1 MSLLAKILLTE
12 LCHNIKATDE
22 QSINDKLSLVD
33 NAILIAKGKI
43 DSVNNV
49 LIGRDKTAKEN
60 KKQTFGVEKKKIG
73 EFLSFLKRQAKH
85 PAAIRVGAMEDI
97 IRQWYR
103 IKLSLEDVCDSKSK
117 NLINLKKEHSRPLNI
132 KNESSRKEQDVPD
145 CIISKI
151 CKNG

>member
-73 EFLSFLKRQAKH
+73 EFLSFLKR
-85 PAAIRVGAMEDI
+85 
-97 IRQWYR
+97 
-103 IKLSLEDVCDSKSK
+103 
-117 NLINLKKEHSRPLNI
+117 
-132 KNESSRKEQDVPD
+132 
-145 CIISKI
+145 
-151 CKNG
+151 